1 MDKGWIKL
9 SRGIKDNLVWQDKP
23 FSKGQAWI
31 DLLLSVNHADK
42 TILISGNARKIKKGQ
57 CWTSE
62 KKLAERWGWSRNKV
76 RHFLNLLKVQ
86 GMVTTES
93 TSNGT
98 ALTIV
103 NWGKYQDKGPAK
115 DTTKGT
121 AEGTAESTTEG
132 TQTRNKKNEKENKEG
147 APPISGESA
156 APKEEKERVEVI
168 PGYTQEEL
176 DENFLDGFIPM
187 TEEEWNALPDV

>member
-9 SRGIKDNLVWQDKP
+9 SRGVKDNLVWQDRP

-31 DLLLSVNHADK
+31 DLLLSVNHTDK
-42 TILISGNARKIKKGQ
+42 TILINGNARKIKKGQ

-76 RHFLNLLKVQ
+76 RHFLHLLKVQ
-86 GMVTTES
+86 GMVTVES

-103 NWGKYQDKGPAK
+103 NWGKYQDRGTSKGTA
-115 DTTKGT
+115 KGT
-121 AEGTAESTTEG
+121 AEGTTESTTEG
-132 TQTRNKKNEKENKEG
+132 TQTRMYKNDKRIKEAE
-147 APPISGESA
+147 PP
-156 APKEEKERVEVI
+156 
-168 PGYTQEEL
+168 TL
-176 DENFLDGFIPM
+176 DELAPAEEDEEPPVPGAVRMANGGWNYTPGIDWDAED
-187 TEEEWNALPDV
+187 EEEEET

>member
-76 RHFLNLLKVQ
+76 RHFLHLLKVQ
-86 GMVTTES
+86 GMVTIDG

-103 NWGKYQDKGPAK
+103 NWAKFQDRGP
-115 DTTKGT
+115 TKGT
-121 AEGTAESTTEG
+121 AKSTTEG
-132 TQTRNKKNEKENKEG
+132 TTESTAEGTQTRMIKNEKEIKEG
-147 APPISGESA
+147 DSTIFDKSAVPEEDEEPP
-156 APKEEKERVEVI
+156 V
-168 PGYTQEEL
+168 PGAVRL
-176 DENFLDGFIPM
+176 PGGG
-187 TEEEWNALPDV
+187 WNYRPEINWDDIRKGTSSRY